1 MARQSKKVR
10 KQTTDYL
17 TVVGASNASVSNLRQ
32 GCRTEKTDDA
42 VYFISP
48 FGGPVTA
55 SGVAQWKKRKPEM
68 SQRKP
73 YTTLREDVL
82 KRYPSGR
89 TPGGVSVDDIVQL
102 KLQNTFD
109 THLDIAREMAGVMRG
124 DMAGY
129 DADPSKF
136 TQSLG
141 CWSGFH
147 AQQMIKSVKRMRGTA
162 KGTYVYLSG
171 WMVAGLRNRW
181 GHLPDQSMHE
191 KTAVADLIAEIY
203 TSLRQADEVAIN
215 DLFKDLKAAR
225 NSGDTKAE
233 QDAIAAIDSFES
245 HVVPIIADIDA
256 GFGNEHATYLL
267 AKELIKAG
275 ACCLQIENQVSDAK
289 QCGHQDGKVTVP
301 REDFIEKLRACRLAF
316 EELGVDEGV
325 IVARTDSLG
334 AGLTQKVPVSNAPGD
349 LASEYIK
356 WLKVEPIT
364 DANPISD
371 GELALYQNGEFVRP
385 VRLPNGLFPFKEG
398 TGRARVVEDCIA
410 SLNEGGAD
418 LLWIETDTPNVDEI
432 ASMVSEIRK
441 AVPNAKLTYNNSPSF
456 NWTLNLRKQVR
467 EQWIAEGKITEGD
480 YPGGNELM
488 KPDFDATELGHEADD
503 RLRAFQTDISARA
516 GVFHNLITLPTFHL
530 TAKSVDELSRGYFG
544 EDKMLAY
551 VSTVQREEIRRGVSA
566 VKHQHEVGSDL
577 GDSFK
582 EMVGG
587 DRALKAGGSAN
598 TMNQFAAE

>member
-1 MARQSKKVR
+1 M
-10 KQTTDYL
+10 TTRPSYAEIRADL
-17 TVVGASNASVSNLRQ
+17 
-32 GCRTEKTDDA
+32 
-42 VYFISP
+42 
-48 FGGPVTA
+48 
-55 SGVAQWKKRKPEM
+55 
-68 SQRKP
+68 
-73 YTTLREDVL
+73 L
-82 KRYPSGR
+82 KRHPSGEA
-89 TPGGVSVDDIVQL
+89 PGGVAIDDIVQL
-102 KLQNTFD
+102 RLQNTWD
-109 THLDIAREMAGVMRG
+109 SHLDIARQMAGVMRA
-124 DMAGY
+124 DMAAY
-129 DADPSKF
+129 DADSAKF

-147 AQQMIKSVKRMRGTA
+147 AQQMIKAVKRLRGTA

-191 KTAVADLIAEIY
+191 KTAVADLIQEIY
-203 TSLRQADEVAIN
+203 VSLRQADEVAIN
-215 DLFKDLKAAR
+215 DLFKTLKAAKTEAER
-225 NSGDTKAE
+225 KA
-233 QDAIAAIDSFES
+233 AIAAIDGFET

-316 EELGVDEGV
+316 EELGVEDGV

-334 AGLTQKVPVSNAPGD
+334 AGLTQKVPVSQQAGD
-349 LASEYIK
+349 LASDYIK
-356 WLKVEPIT
+356 WLKTEPIT
-364 DANPISD
+364 AGNPIRE
-371 GELALYQNGEFVRP
+371 GELALYQGGEFVKP
-385 VRLPNGLFPFKEG
+385 QRLPNGLFPFKEN
-398 TGRARVVEDCIA
+398 TGRARVIEDCVA
-410 SLNEGGAD
+410 SLNQGGAD

-432 ASMVSEIRK
+432 AGMVAEIRQK
-441 AVPNAKLTYNNSPSF
+441 APKAKLTYNNSPSF

-467 EQWIAEGKITEGD
+467 SQWLAEGKIQAGD
-480 YPGGNELM
+480 YPEGNELM
-488 KPDFDATELGHEADD
+488 KAEFDATDLGREADA
-503 RLRAFQTDISARA
+503 RLRRFQTDISARA

-551 VSTVQREEIRRGVSA
+551 VATVQREEIRRGVSA

-582 EMVGG
+582 EMVSGE
-587 DRALKAGGSAN
+587 RALKAGGHAN

>member
-1 MARQSKKVR
+1 MQRR
-10 KQTTDYL
+10 KSYSEIR
-17 TVVGASNASVSNLRQ
+17 A
-32 GCRTEKTDDA
+32 E
-42 VYFISP
+42 
-48 FGGPVTA
+48 
-55 SGVAQWKKRKPEM
+55 
-68 SQRKP
+68 
-73 YTTLREDVL
+73 VL
-82 KRYPSGR
+82 ARYPSGQ
-89 TPGGVSVDDIVQL
+89 TEGGVSVDDIVQL
-102 KLQNTFD
+102 RIQNSFD
-109 THLDIAREMAGVMRG
+109 THLDIARAMATVMRA
-124 DMAGY
+124 DMAAY
-129 DADPSKF
+129 DVDTSKF

-147 AQQMIKSVKRMRGTA
+147 AQQMIKSVKRLRGSA
-162 KGTYVYLSG
+162 KGVYVYLSG

-191 KTAVADLIAEIY
+191 KTAVAELIQEIY
-203 TSLRQADEVAIN
+203 TSLRQADEVVLN

-225 NSGDTKAE
+225 AAGNEQAAQKAIE
-233 QDAIAAIDSFES
+233 AIDNFET

-301 REDFIEKLRACRLAF
+301 REDFIDKLRACRLAF
-316 EELGVDEGV
+316 EELGVDDGV

-334 AGLTQKVPVSNAPGD
+334 AGLTQKVPISFEAGD
-349 LASEYIK
+349 LAAEYIK
-356 WLKVEPIT
+356 WLKTEPISA
-364 DANPISD
+364 ANPMRD
-371 GELALYQNGEFVRP
+371 GELALFQNGEYVRP
-385 VRLPNGLFPFKEG
+385 IRLANGLFPFKEG
-398 TGRARVVEDCIA
+398 SGRDRVVEDCIA
-410 SLNEGGAD
+410 SLMQGGAD

-432 ASMVSEIRK
+432 ASMVADVRK
-441 AVPNAKLTYNNSPSF
+441 AVPNAKLAYNNSPSF

-467 EQWIAEGKITEGD
+467 QQWIEEGKIAADE
-480 YPGGNELM
+480 YPEGNELM
-488 KPDFDATELGHEADD
+488 KADYDETALGQEADE
-503 RLRAFQTDISARA
+503 RLRAFQGDISARA

-544 EDKMLAY
+544 EDRMLAY
-551 VSTVQREEIRRGVSA
+551 VGTVQREEIRRGISA

-577 GDSFK
+577 GDTFK

-587 DRALKAGGSAN
+587 SRALKAGGEAN

>member
-1 MARQSKKVR
+1 MKPR
-10 KQTTDYL
+10 KTY
-17 TVVGASNASVSNLRQ
+17 AELRA
-32 GCRTEKTDDA
+32 E
-42 VYFISP
+42 
-48 FGGPVTA
+48 
-55 SGVAQWKKRKPEM
+55 VAA
-68 SQRKP
+68 
-73 YTTLREDVL
+73 
-82 KRYPSGR
+82 RYPSGQ
-89 TPGGVSVDDIVQL
+89 TPGGVTVDDIVQL
-102 KLQNTFD
+102 KLQNTYD
-109 THLDIAREMAGVMRG
+109 THLDIARDMATVMRA
-124 DMAGY
+124 DMAAY
-129 DADPSKF
+129 DADSSKF

-147 AQQMIKSVKRMRGTA
+147 AQQMIKAVKRLRGTA

-191 KTAVADLIAEIY
+191 KTAVADLIEEIY

-215 DLFKDLKAAR
+215 DLFKVLKDARAKGDKAAEA
-225 NSGDTKAE
+225 K
-233 QDAIAAIDSFES
+233 AIAAIDGFET

-334 AGLTQKVPVSNAPGD
+334 GGLTQKVPVSQRPGD

-356 WLKVEPIT
+356 WLKTEAIT
-364 DANPISD
+364 DAAPMKD
-371 GELALYQNGEFVRP
+371 GELALFQDGKFVRP
-385 VRLPNGLFPFKEG
+385 VRLANGLFPFKEG
-398 TGRARVVEDCIA
+398 SGRARVVEDCIA
-410 SLNEGGAD
+410 SLKDGGAD

-432 ASMVSEIRK
+432 ASMVADIRK
-441 AVPNAKLTYNNSPSF
+441 VVPSAKLAYNNSPSF

-467 EQWIAEGKITEGD
+467 TQWIAEGKIAEGD
-480 YPGGNELM
+480 YPDGNELM
-488 KPDFDATELGHEADD
+488 KADFDATDLGREADA
-503 RLRAFQTDISARA
+503 RLKRFQTDISARA

-544 EDKMLAY
+544 DDKMLAY
-551 VSTVQREEIRRGVSA
+551 VATVQREEIRRGVAA

-577 GDSFK
+577 GDTFK
-582 EMVGG
+582 EMVAGE
-587 DRALKAGGSAN
+587 RALKAGGHGN

>member
-1 MARQSKKVR
+1 MQPI
-10 KQTTDYL
+10 
-17 TVVGASNASVSNLRQ
+17 
-32 GCRTEKTDDA
+32 RTA
-42 VYFISP
+42 SP
-48 FGGPVTA
+48 FGDPGLPGAAFHLPNRRQIMT
-55 SGVAQWKKRKPEM
+55 
-68 SQRKP
+68 QRKS
-73 YTTLREDVL
+73 YAALRAEAL
-82 KRYPSGR
+82 ARYPGGQ

-102 KLQNTFD
+102 KLQNTWD
-109 THLDIAREMAGVMRG
+109 THLEIAREMAHVMRA
-124 DMAGY
+124 DMAAY
-129 DADPSKF
+129 DADPSQF

-147 AQQMIKSVKRMRGTA
+147 AQQMIKAVKRLRGTA

-203 TSLRQADEVAIN
+203 TSLRQADEVALN
-215 DLFKDLKAAR
+215 DLFKDLRAATTDAAR
-225 NSGDTKAE
+225 AA
-233 QDAIAAIDSFES
+233 AIAAIDGFET

-316 EELGVDEGV
+316 EELGVDDGV

-334 AGLTQKVPVSNAPGD
+334 AGLTQKVPVSQAPGD
-349 LASEYIK
+349 LAADYIK
-356 WLKVEPIT
+356 WLDTAPIT
-364 DANPISD
+364 ETNPIRE
-371 GELALYQNGEFVRP
+371 GELALYQGGEFVKPR
-385 VRLPNGLFPFKEG
+385 RLANGLFPFKPN
-398 TGRARVVEDCIA
+398 TGRARVIEDCIA
-410 SLNEGGAD
+410 SLQQGGAD

-432 ASMVSEIRK
+432 AGMVAEIREK
-441 AVPNAKLTYNNSPSF
+441 APGAKLTYNNSPSF

-467 EQWIAEGKITEGD
+467 AQWIAEGKIAEGD
-480 YPGGNELM
+480 YPEGNELM
-488 KPDFDATELGHEADD
+488 KPDFDATDLGREADA
-503 RLRAFQTDISARA
+503 RLRAFQTEIAARA

-530 TAKSVDELSRGYFG
+530 TAKAMDELSHGYFG

-551 VSTVQREEIRRGVSA
+551 VATVQREEIRRGISA
-566 VKHQHEVGSDL
+566 VRHQHEVGSDL

>member
-1 MARQSKKVR
+1 MPNR
-10 KQTTDYL
+10 KTYAQ
-17 TVVGASNASVSNLRQ
+17 LRA
-32 GCRTEKTDDA
+32 E
-42 VYFISP
+42 
-48 FGGPVTA
+48 
-55 SGVAQWKKRKPEM
+55 VAA
-68 SQRKP
+68 
-73 YTTLREDVL
+73 
-82 KRYPSGR
+82 RYPSGQ
-89 TPGGVSVDDIVQL
+89 TPGGVTVDDIVQL
-102 KLQNTFD
+102 KLQNTYD
-109 THLDIAREMAGVMRG
+109 THLDIARAMARVMRA
-124 DMAGY
+124 DMAAY

-147 AQQMIKSVKRMRGTA
+147 AQQMIKAVKRLRGTA

-191 KTAVADLIAEIY
+191 KTAVVDLIQEIY
-203 TSLRQADEVAIN
+203 VSLRQADEVAMN
-215 DLFKDLKAAR
+215 DLFKALKEAR
-225 NSGDTKAE
+225 QKGDAVAEKKAIE
-233 QDAIAAIDSFES
+233 AIDNFES

-267 AKELIKAG
+267 AKEMIKAG
-275 ACCLQIENQVSDAK
+275 ACALQIENQVSDAK

-301 REDFIEKLRACRLAF
+301 REDFIEKLRACRLAL
-316 EELGVDEGV
+316 EELGVDDGI

-334 AGLTQKVPVSNAPGD
+334 AGLTQKVPVSQQPGD

-356 WLKVEPIT
+356 WLKTEPIS
-364 DANPISD
+364 DANPIRE
-371 GELALYQNGEFVRP
+371 GELALFQDGQFVKP

-398 TGRARVVEDCIA
+398 TGRARVIEDCIVN
-410 SLNEGGAD
+410 LTQGGAD
-418 LLWIETDTPNVDEI
+418 MLWIETDTPNVDEI
-432 ASMVSEIRK
+432 AGMVNEIRK

-467 EQWIAEGKITEGD
+467 AQWLAEGRISATD
-480 YPGGNELM
+480 YPEGNELM
-488 KPDFDATELGHEADD
+488 KAEFDDSELGLEADA
-503 RLRAFQTDISARA
+503 RLQRFQTDISARA

-544 EDKMLAY
+544 EQKMLAY
-551 VSTVQREEIRRGVSA
+551 VKTVQREEIRRGVAA

-577 GDSFK
+577 GDTFK

-587 DRALKAGGSAN
+587 DRALKAGGHAN